1 MLVVIVVS
9 LAFVYVCYMYS
20 LKINQSINVLPVPV
34 TYLLDPYVKCI
45 YPSRTQSTSK
55 LVGTGLVQI

>member
-45 YPSRTQSTSK
+45 PVPYPIHQ
-55 LVGTGLVQI
+55 